1 MRRPALDHHVNP
13 RESPRLGW
21 VTAPSPV
28 EAHPA
33 LAERLGLQWFGVKR
47 DDLLPAL
54 HGGTKVRKLDFLLAA
69 PPWST
74 APGWA
79 AAGAMG
85 SGQLAALA
93 AAAQLLGKT
102 LHAHVAWQT
111 PTGHAIENLAFLSTR
126 AQITDHGSRV
136 RMALRHPALLRGGTV
151 GGLPVVPPGASAGP
165 GLLGPVEAGLELAA
179 QVERGDC
186 PLPDEIVVPFG
197 SGGTAVG
204 LAVGLRRAGLPT
216 LVRAVACVERPLAA
230 AWRVRG
236 LLDELGEQE
245 ASLRVEHG
253 HVGDGYGVPSD
264 ASEAAVATL
273 VSQGISAEPVYGGKA
288 MAALLAN
295 PPRGKRVLF
304 WHTAR
309 RGPLPVDPR
318 WRERLPGSLQ
328 RRLDGGR
335 GRRLLLAGGL
345 AAAAAIAL
353 RTSGYPD
360 RGFTGAVLADWEAE
374 VVRALGEAVA
384 TVAHDPE
391 LAVAT
396 VDHFLTGLSPFARAE
411 VHGLLALV
419 EHGLGVQRFTSMDPA
434 GRREALARLAS
445 LGSLPAVATRGA
457 RDLGLLG
464 AYAQPA
470 TWAALGYEGPI
481 VSPGRPDPY
490 AALCAADGV
499 AP

>member
-1 MRRPALDHHVNP
+1 VL
-13 RESPRLGW
+13 
-21 VTAPSPV
+21 
-28 EAHPA
+28 AHPEV
-33 LAERLGLQWFGVKR
+33 AERLDLAWFGVKR

-54 HGGTKVRKLDFLLAA
+54 HGGSKVRKLDFLLAA

-93 AAAQLLGKT
+93 AAAELLGKT

-111 PTGHAIENLAFLSTR
+111 PTGHAIENLAFLATR
-126 AQITDHGSRV
+126 AHITDHGSRV
-136 RMALRHPALLRGGTV
+136 RMALRHPALLRGGSV
-151 GGLPVVPPGASAGP
+151 KGFPVVPPGASAGP
-165 GLLGPVEAGLELAA
+165 GLLGPVEAGLELAT
-179 QVERGDC
+179 QVARGEC
-186 PLPDEIVVPFG
+186 PLPDEIVLPFG

-216 LVRAVACVERPLAA
+216 VVRGVACVERPLAA
-230 AWRVRG
+230 AWRVRS
-236 LLDELGEQE
+236 LLDELGETD
-245 ASLRVEHG
+245 ASLRIEHG
-253 HVGDGYGVPSD
+253 HVGDGYGVPSAAAD
-264 ASEAAVATL
+264 TAVATL
-273 VSQGISAEPVYGGKA
+273 VSQGINAEPVYGGKA
-288 MAALLAN
+288 MAALLAS

-318 WRERLPGSLQ
+318 WRERLPASLQ

-335 GRRLLLAGGL
+335 GRRALLAGGL
-345 AAAAAIAL
+345 AVAAIVAI

-360 RGFTGAVLADWEAE
+360 RGFTGAVLAGWEAE

-384 TVAHDPE
+384 TVDHDPAE
-391 LAVAT
+391 AVAT
-396 VDHFLTGLSPFARAE
+396 VDHFLTGLSPMARAE

-419 EHGLGVQRFTSMDPA
+419 EHGLGVQRFTSLAPA
-434 GRREALARLAS
+434 ARRDALARLAA
-445 LGSLPAVATRGA
+445 LGSLPAVASRGA

-464 AYAQPA
+464 AYAQPG

-481 VSPGRPDPY
+481 VGRGRPDAY
-490 AALCAADGV
+490 AALCAAPGV